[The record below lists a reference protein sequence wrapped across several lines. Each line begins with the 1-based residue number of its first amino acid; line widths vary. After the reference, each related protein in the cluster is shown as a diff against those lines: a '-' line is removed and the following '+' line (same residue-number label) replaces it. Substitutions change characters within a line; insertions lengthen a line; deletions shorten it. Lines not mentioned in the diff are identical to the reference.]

1 MDEVMKV
8 LPDDVMQVRHY
19 QGHWY
24 RNENLLGTMDE
35 VEAPLPTALM
45 DDVRNMNT
53 KGITALYKHATDVST
68 CSGIDWIETVERPA
82 KYHKK

>member
-1 MDEVMKV
+1 MDKVMKV

-53 KGITALYKHATDVST
+53 KGIRALYKHATDVST
-68 CSGIDWIETVERPA
+68 STVEYREMHPRGVQEFGLA
-82 KYHKK
+82 